1 MKRTKI
7 ICTLGPSC
15 NNEKTIKALLTNGMN
30 VARFNMSHGDHE
42 EHLGRI
48 NLVKQARE
56 ELNMPVSLLLDT
68 KGPEIRLKDF
78 KEGSVVLEEGQEFTI
93 TSEDILGDITRVSV
107 TYSNLPK
114 EVKPGSKILI
124 DDGKVELKV
133 IENDDV
139 NIKCKVMNSG
149 KISNHKGVNVPTV
162 HLNMPYLSDV
172 DKSDLLFGIE
182 QDVDYIAA
190 SFIRNQED
198 VLSIRSF
205 LDENGGDKIKIIAK
219 IENQEGIDNF
229 DEILEHVSGIM
240 VARGDMGVEVD
251 FEKLPGIQKRF
262 ITKCCLAG
270 KIVITATQ
278 MLESMI
284 NNPSPTRAEISDVAN
299 AVFDGTSAIMLSGE
313 TANGKYPVETVKVMN
328 RIATRA
334 EKDAF
339 ELDSYDSILPKTL
352 RGDATLAISH
362 ATYTTARDLKA
373 KAIIT
378 VSQSGITARRI
389 ARFRPE
395 EVIVCATPFKKT
407 YNQLALAWGVN
418 PVMSKMQTTSDDL
431 LNHAIACAK
440 ENKFVKD
447 GDTVVLTAG
456 VPLGVSGNTNL
467 LKVAVVGEG
476 NEQK

>member
-15 NNEKTIKALLTNGMN
+15 NNEKTIKALLLNGMN

-48 NLVKQARE
+48 NMVKKVRD
-56 ELNMPVSLLLDT
+56 ELDMPVALLLDT

-78 KEGSVVLEEGQEFTI
+78 KDGSVILESGNEFTL
-93 TSEDILGDITRVSV
+93 TSDDVLGDNKIASV
-107 TYSNLPK
+107 TYENLPY
-114 EVKPGSKILI
+114 EVETGCKILI
-124 DDGKVELKV
+124 DDGKVELLV
-133 IENDDV
+133 LETNGS
-139 NIKCKVMNSG
+139 NIKCQVVNGG
-149 KISNHKGVNVPTV
+149 KIGNHKGVNVPSV

-172 DKSDLLFGIE
+172 DKADLLFGIK

-190 SFIRNQED
+190 SFIRNKED
-198 VLSIRSF
+198 VLNIRDF
-205 LDENGGDKIKIIAK
+205 LDYNGGNKIRIIAK

-229 DEILEHVSGIM
+229 EEILENVSGIM

-262 ITKCCLAG
+262 INKCCLAG

-313 TANGKYPVETVKVMN
+313 TANGKYPVETVKVMS
-328 RIATRA
+328 RIAARA

-339 ELDSYDSILPKTL
+339 ALDSYDRFTPSTL
-352 RGDATLAISH
+352 AGDATLAISH
-362 ATYTTARDLKA
+362 ATCTTARDLKA

-389 ARFRPE
+389 SRFRPQE
-395 EVIVCATPFKKT
+395 LIVAATPSKKT
-407 YNQLALAWGVN
+407 YHQLALSWGIN
-418 PVMSKMQTTSDDL
+418 PVLSLMQSSTDDL
-431 LNHAIACAK
+431 LKHAIICAK
-440 ENKFVKD
+440 SKKFVKE
-447 GDTVVLTAG
+447 GDTVVITAG
-456 VPLGVSGNTNL
+456 VPIGVPGNTNL
-467 LKVAVVGEG
+467 LRVATVDSDSL
-476 NEQK
+476 

>member
-1 MKRTKI
+1 MRKTKI
-7 ICTLGPSC
+7 VCTIGPACSTPEIM
-15 NNEKTIKALLTNGMN
+15 EKMLKEGMN

-48 NLVKQARE
+48 NMVKKVRD
-56 ELNMPVSLLLDT
+56 ELDMPVALLLDT

-78 KEGSVVLEEGQEFTI
+78 KDGSVILESGNEFTL
-93 TSEDILGDITRVSV
+93 TSDDVLGDNKIASV
-107 TYSNLPK
+107 TYENLPY
-114 EVKPGSKILI
+114 EVETGCKILI
-124 DDGKVELKV
+124 DDGKVELLV
-133 IENDDV
+133 LETNGS
-139 NIKCKVMNSG
+139 NIKCQVVNGG
-149 KISNHKGVNVPTV
+149 KIGNHKGVNVPSV

-172 DKSDLLFGIE
+172 DKADLLFGIK

-190 SFIRNQED
+190 SFIRNKED
-198 VLSIRSF
+198 VLNIRDF
-205 LDENGGDKIKIIAK
+205 LDYNGGNKIRIIAK

-229 DEILEHVSGIM
+229 EEILENVSGIM

-262 ITKCCLAG
+262 INKCCLAG

-313 TANGKYPVETVKVMN
+313 TANGKYPVETVKVMS
-328 RIATRA
+328 RIAARA

-339 ELDSYDSILPKTL
+339 ALDNYDRFTPSTL
-352 RGDATLAISH
+352 AGDATLAISH
-362 ATYTTARDLKA
+362 ATCTTARDLKA

-389 ARFRPE
+389 SRFRPQE
-395 EVIVCATPFKKT
+395 LIVAATPSKKT
-407 YNQLALAWGVN
+407 YHQLALSWGIN
-418 PVMSKMQTTSDDL
+418 PVLSLMQSSTDDL
-431 LNHAIACAK
+431 LKHAIICAK
-440 ENKFVKD
+440 SKKFVKE
-447 GDTVVLTAG
+447 GDTVVITAG
-456 VPLGVSGNTNL
+456 VPIGVPGNTNL
-467 LKVAVVGEG
+467 LRVATVDSDSL
-476 NEQK
+476 